1 MTAET
6 STGVGRPGKNNA
18 RKKAAK
24 PPTPPLSLVTG
35 ACGFIGTHMI
45 EVLHEAGH
53 RIRGT
58 DLPDAYAKEDRK
70 RGRFP
75 DVLKE
80 HGVDF
85 VPSDMTRPDTLRAVL
100 EGVDYVFHIAAVF
113 SYTAPWETLK
123 RVNVDGTRELCNR
136 ILETKK
142 IQKLVLWGAGGVY
155 GFPPPE
161 LLPIREEDPKAPPNH
176 YLKSKHE
183 QEQLVMA
190 MGRTRGLRY
199 SIVRPTGVYGP
210 RCVYGMGQMML
221 PLIQSRRVAVPRNF
235 TTRVPLVHVRD
246 VCAAALFLSREKK
259 ADGEAYNLNDDTQK
273 TVVEFMK
280 TMAELQDKPF
290 MRLPPIPIAPLKT
303 LLLGAA
309 FLEAKAR
316 KRITHTPPKLEQDT
330 IRFLGQDIA
339 YSNQKLKDLGYR
351 FLYPDAREG
360 LRETIAWY
368 RNQGWA

>member
-1 MTAET
+1 
-6 STGVGRPGKNNA
+6 
-18 RKKAAK
+18 
-24 PPTPPLSLVTG
+24 
-35 ACGFIGTHMI
+35 MI
-45 EVLHEAGH
+45 EVLHGAGH

-58 DLPDAYAKEDRK
+58 DLPDAYAREDRK

-80 HGVDF
+80 CGAEF
-85 VPSDMTRPDTLRAVL
+85 VPSDMTCPETLNAAL

-123 RVNVDGTRELCNR
+123 RVNIEGTRELCNR
-136 ILETKK
+136 ILEKRKK
-142 IQKLVLWGAGGVY
+142 IRKLVLWGAGGVY

-161 LLPIREEDPKAPPNH
+161 FLPIHEEDPKAPPNN

-221 PLIQSRRVAVPRNF
+221 PLVQTGRVVVPRNF

-246 VCAAALFLSREKK
+246 VCAAALFLAGRTE
-259 ADGEAYNLNDDTQK
+259 ADGEAYNLNDDTQM
-273 TVVEFMK
+273 TVVEFMR
-280 TMAELQDKPF
+280 TMAALQGKPF
-290 MRLPPIPIAPLKT
+290 TRLPPVPIAPLKI

-309 FLEAKAR
+309 FLEEKVR
-316 KRITHTPPKLEQDT
+316 GMIRRMPPKLEPDT
-330 IRFLGQDIA
+330 IRFLGQDVA
-339 YSNQKLKDLGYR
+339 YSNQKLKALGYR